1 MISNL
6 PPIWVFSANFTK
18 IFGTFF
24 FKNTPGWMLLYCGML
39 QSRDTFNGNRP
50 GCPWLARPQTRHV
63 KNTHAV
69 YHTPKI
75 LYGVLLYLLML
86 HSYSTLFFTIFSIT
100 FVKFSVSL
108 FSTLCFVPLVFT
120 FGFFCT
126 CYLLSTLKQN

>member
-86 HSYSTLFFTIFSIT
+86 HSYSTLFLQFFLLLSLN
-100 FVKFSVSL
+100 FLSLYFQHFALFPSCLLLVFSVP
-108 FSTLCFVPLVFT
+108 V
-120 FGFFCT
+120 T
-126 CYLLSTLKQN
+126 C